1 MEFSHPFTC
10 LVSGP
15 TKSGKT
21 TWTIKFLE
29 NANLLI
35 NPPPQQI
42 IYCYNE
48 WQPNYNRLQN
58 LSNIQLVEG
67 LPNLIELKQTA
78 HIPKLL
84 VLDDFMESFGSA
96 KDKLS
101 TLFTRGAHH
110 WNTSC
115 IHLVQNLFH
124 GSRTARVNAHY
135 IVLMK
140 NPSDKLQIQALGR
153 QVCPG
158 QQKFVMEAY
167 TDATTPKFGYLLVD
181 LSPTSEDD
189 YRFRTGIFPDEVDC
203 VYVQKV

>member
-1 MEFSHPFTC
+1 MHPFTC
-10 LVSGP
+10 LIAGP

-29 NANLLI
+29 NASELI
-35 NPPPQQI
+35 EPPPQQI
-42 IYCYNE
+42 IFCYNE
-48 WQPNYNRLQN
+48 WQPSYNQ
-58 LSNIQLVEG
+58 LSSLPHVRLVEG
-67 LPNLIELKQTA
+67 LPDLLELKQTA
-78 HIPKLL
+78 NIPKLL
-84 VLDDFMESFGSA
+84 ILDDFMESFGGN

-110 WNTSC
+110 WNTST

-124 GSRTARVNAHY
+124 GNRTARVNAHY

-158 QQKFVMEAY
+158 QQKYVMEAY
-167 TDATTPKFGYLLVD
+167 SDATTPKFGYLLVD
-181 LSPTSEDD
+181 LSPTSEDEC
-189 YRFRTGIFPDEVDC
+189 RFRTCIFPHEIQC
-203 VYVQKV
+203 VYVPKV